1 MRVIR
6 LLILLGFLF
15 SMGTTEVYA
24 GRPKPTWQTGY
35 LILADGSRL
44 SGDMDYN
51 WQAETVLL
59 REPDGRIR
67 AFSAGQVQR
76 FGWQASASQKARLFV
91 TLPGSVSQ
99 LPASPAFFEV
109 CVEGSLTVVR
119 RMKRTH
125 GLFKRAYHNPIRN
138 FDPETPDP
146 HDSFFDYFA
155 HVDGQFLSFKRFYAD
170 IYLARMAMYQQELQQ
185 FVQTRHLN
193 EKSQFGQLRIV
204 EQYNRLVERQM
215 ALVKTPVSY

>member
-1 MRVIR
+1 M
-6 LLILLGFLF
+6 
-15 SMGTTEVYA
+15 EVYA
-24 GRPKPTWQTGY
+24 GSPGPPWQTGY
-35 LILADGSRL
+35 LVLADGNRL
-44 SGDMDYN
+44 AGDLDYN

-67 AFSAGQVQR
+67 AFSASQVQQ
-76 FGWQASASQKARLFV
+76 FGWQASPSQRARLFV
-91 TLPGSVSQ
+91 ALPGSINQ
-99 LPASPAFFEV
+99 LPASLAFFEV
-109 CVEGSLTVVR
+109 CAEGPLTVVR

-125 GLFKRAYHNPIRN
+125 GLFKRAYSNPIRN

-155 HVDGQFLSFKRFYAD
+155 YVDGQFLSFKRFYVD
-170 IYLARMAMYQQELQQ
+170 IYLARMAAYQQELRQ

-204 EQYNRLVERQM
+204 EQYNQLVERQT
-215 ALVKTPVSY
+215 ASVKTPISY